1 MITET
6 NHTEAAANER
16 PVFLMDILD
25 AVQTIQ
31 QHEEKAPVA
40 FPINVQLKPRV
51 FFSHFT
57 IEIITDRA
65 VELNVVFRT
74 ASGEILRMFN
84 WQLISGANVTA
95 LQDLGHLLPGSFQLE
110 IFSTDAILLYSG
122 EVVKE

>member
-6 NHTEAAANER
+6 NHTEAASNER

-31 QHEEKAPVA
+31 QHDANDPVP

-51 FFSHFT
+51 FYTHFT
-57 IEIITDRA
+57 IEIITNRA

-95 LQDLGHLLPGSFQLE
+95 LKDLGHLLPGSFQLE
-110 IFSTDAILLYSG
+110 IFSTNAILLYSG
-122 EVVKE
+122 EVVKD